1 MLHGLEFS
9 PSNHLPKWRR
19 NAPEEMRP
27 AGYENTLAF
36 HADLCKHTTG
46 CSCAQG
52 ADGLTSW
59 LVQIQEGGLRFVGTD
74 LRSRLLL
81 PPTFN
86 LIDTIQWGV
95 LFWTAPGIL
104 DRI

>member
-1 MLHGLEFS
+1 MLHGLELS
-9 PSNHLPKWRR
+9 PSNHLPGWRR
-19 NAPEEMRP
+19 NAREEMH
-27 AGYENTLAF
+27 ADYEDALPF

-52 ADGLTSW
+52 ANGPTSW

-74 LRSRLLL
+74 LRSTLLL
-81 PPTFN
+81 GPAFN

-95 LFWTAPGIL
+95 LF
-104 DRI
+104 